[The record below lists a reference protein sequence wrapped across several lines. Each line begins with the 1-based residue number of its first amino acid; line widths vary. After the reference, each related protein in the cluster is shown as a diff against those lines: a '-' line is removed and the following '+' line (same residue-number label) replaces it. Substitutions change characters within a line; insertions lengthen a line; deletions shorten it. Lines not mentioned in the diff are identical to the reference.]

1 MKLSFCIS
9 QIQMNL
15 VELSL
20 LLITEFSQRLVLKLQ
35 LIILAV
41 CNLVFQLSDS
51 TFLGSQLVKYL
62 AGRPPCQC
70 L

>member
-35 LIILAV
+35 LIIQTV
-41 CNLVFQLSDS
+41 CNLVLQLSDS
-51 TFLGSQLVKYL
+51 TFLSS
-62 AGRPPCQC
+62 
-70 L
+70 

>member
-9 QIQMNL
+9 QIKMNL

-20 LLITEFSQRLVLKLQ
+20 LLITKFSQRLVLKLQ
-35 LIILAV
+35 LIILTV

-51 TFLGSQLVKYL
+51 TFMSGQLVKYL

>member
-35 LIILAV
+35 MIILAV

-62 AGRPPCQC
+62 AGRPPRQC